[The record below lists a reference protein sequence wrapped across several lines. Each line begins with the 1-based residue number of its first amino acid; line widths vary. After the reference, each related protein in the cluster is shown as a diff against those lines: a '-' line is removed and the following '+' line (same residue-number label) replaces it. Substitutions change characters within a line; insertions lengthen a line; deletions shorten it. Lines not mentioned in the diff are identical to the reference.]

1 MNPNTNEENEEPG
14 SNVDPEG
21 AAALTDPGFLDE
33 SQVQDN
39 SQRKGSGQAQKE
51 ELVDVSRE
59 DGETIRTLQQRPL
72 PDGSGNDSPEPQE
85 RPDEGDERYDAG

>member
-1 MNPNTNEENEEPG
+1 MNPTTNDENEQPG
-14 SNVDPEG
+14 PNVDPEG
-21 AAALTDPGFLDE
+21 AAAVTDPGFLNE

-39 SQRKGSGQAQKE
+39 SQRKDSGQIQKE
-51 ELVDVSRE
+51 ELVDVSPE

-72 PDGSGNDSPEPQE
+72 PDGSSNDSPDPQE